1 MTMTPEHATPHAA
14 QVRGDPDL
22 ADLLRTTAVRHGVPG
37 AVIAMS
43 HDGQRRT
50 AAFGLANQR
59 TRLEMTPDTLV
70 GVGSFAKVWTAALT
84 LRLVEKG
91 VLSPDD
97 PVRRHLPGFTLADPE
112 ASDRLTIRHLLNHS
126 GGFHGESMSDFG
138 PGDDALGRYVDS
150 LSHVPQLH
158 PPGEVF
164 SYCNAGF
171 NLLGHV
177 LATLDGTTWEQ
188 QVRDHVTLPLKL
200 DGVAVTSDE
209 AVFFRNSV
217 GHTVVADET
226 HVVVPVQQP
235 SRSCSP
241 TGAKIRMSCQAVLS
255 FCAAYLRPDPGDA
268 ASRFLSAESRAAMTR
283 PEVAVPGSTM
293 ADHWSL
299 GWALWDCGS
308 TRAFGHDGE
317 YSGQSLFVRNLPD
330 HGLSVVLAVNGGRD
344 RAMYEDTVPGLVEE
358 VCGVRMPRAPE
369 PPEPPA
375 RLPAT
380 KARRYAGT
388 YRGPHG
394 TFRVSPAPER
404 LGLDIRVTSPREA
417 RRPPGAARPE
427 RYVWLREDTFVAE
440 GKGHGPYRTLSF
452 VGDAGEPARYLHN
465 SRAHARQDDDPAG

>member
-1 MTMTPEHATPHAA
+1 MTVTPEHSTLQAA
-14 QVRGDPDL
+14 RAHGDKDL
-22 ADLLRTTAVRHGVPG
+22 ADLLRTTAARHGVPG
-37 AVIAMS
+37 AVIAVS
-43 HDGQRRT
+43 HDGHRRT

-59 TRLEMTPDTLV
+59 THVEMTPDTLV
-70 GVGSFAKVWTAALT
+70 GVGSLAKVWTSALT

-91 VLSPDD
+91 ALSLDQ
-97 PVRRHLPGFTLADPE
+97 PVRLYLPGFTLADRE
-112 ASDRLTIRHLLNHS
+112 ASEQLTIRHLLSHG

-150 LSHVPQLH
+150 LSHVSQLH
-158 PPGEVF
+158 PPGELF

-177 LATLDGTTWEQ
+177 LATVDGATWEQ

-209 AVFFRNSV
+209 AMFFRNSV
-217 GHTVVADET
+217 GHTVVADEA
-226 HVVVPVQQP
+226 HVVIPVQQP
-235 SRSCSP
+235 QRSCSP
-241 TGAKIRMSCQAVLS
+241 TGAKLRMSCLAVLS
-255 FCAAYLRPDPGDA
+255 FCEAYLRPSLSGA
-268 ASRFLSAESRAAMTR
+268 ASRFLSTESRAAMTR

-308 TRAFGHDGE
+308 ARAFGHDGE
-317 YSGQSLFVRNLPD
+317 YSGQSLFVRNLSD

-358 VCGVRMPRAPE
+358 LCGVRMPRAPE
-369 PPEPPA
+369 PPEPLT

-380 KARRYAGT
+380 KAQRCAGT

-394 TFRVSPAPER
+394 TFKVSPASEGH
-404 LGLDIRVTSPREA
+404 GLDIRATSPREA
-417 RRPPGAARPE
+417 GRPPGAGRPE
-427 RYVWLREDTFVAE
+427 RYAWLRDDTFVAE

-452 VGDAGEPARYLHN
+452 VGDAGGPARYLHN
-465 SRAHARQDDDPAG
+465 SRAHARADDDPAG